1 MTNEELLNL
10 AKEINEKCL
19 RNKIIISTAESCTG
33 GLLSYYLTAISGS
46 SEYFE
51 YGFITYSNK
60 AKCEM
65 LGVSPET
72 LSKFGAVSEETAGEM
87 ASLCRI
93 KAGSNIGLSIS
104 GIAGPGGGSREKPVG
119 TVCFGIAT
127 TSGLQT
133 YTFRFTGDRDEIRK
147 ESCMKA
153 MELIL
158 SRL

>member
-1 MTNEELLNL
+1 MNDKLLEL
-10 AKEINEKCL
+10 AREIKEKCL
-19 RNKIIISTAESCTG
+19 KNKVTISTAESCTG
-33 GLLSYYLTAISGS
+33 GLLSAYLTAVSGA

-60 AKCEM
+60 AKGEM

-72 LSKFGAVSEETAGEM
+72 LQKFGAVSEETVREM

-93 KAGSNIGLSIS
+93 KADSHIAVSIS

-127 TSGLQT
+127 KSLLQT
-133 YTFRFTGDRDEIRK
+133 YTFRFTGNRSEIR
-147 ESCMKA
+147 EASCKKA

-158 SRL
+158 SKL